1 MLKVFAKML
10 VKEGCV
16 EEFKATAKELIAKSQ
31 AEEGNIY
38 YTLNESTADPRVLA
52 FVECWKSKEALEI
65 HEKTEHFTTIQPKLG
80 ALCEQSFPAELLNE
94 VEY

>member
-16 EEFKATAKELIAKSQ
+16 DEFKATAKELVAKSQ
-31 AEEGNIY
+31 AEEKNIY
-38 YTLNESTADPRVLA
+38 YTLNESPEDPRVLA
-52 FVECWKSKEALEI
+52 FVECWQSKEALEE
-65 HEKTEHFTTIQPKLG
+65 HEQTEHFTTILPKLA
-80 ALCEQSFPAELLNE
+80 ALCEESFPAEILNE